1 MTLTLYLSAAL
12 LCTPT
17 ECFPA
22 LSGRD
27 TPLGTF
33 AIQRRFVA
41 SRGYGGDVLQFHDD
55 GRAIFAIHRAWLGK
69 PSERRLERLASP
81 DPNDRRHVTN
91 GCVNVMPD
99 VYDRLTEARSLT
111 VVP

>member
-1 MTLTLYLSAAL
+1 MLPGPVGARHAAWHL
-12 LCTPT
+12 RH
-17 ECFPA
+17 PA
-22 LSGRD
+22 QVRG
-27 TPLGTF
+27 
-33 AIQRRFVA
+33 VA
-41 SRGYGGDVLQFHDD
+41 RLWGDVLQVHDD